1 MSFLEKAPKTGVFGL
16 SMQVAGSFI
25 FIFIGQNA
33 LDCILERIFSNFSK
47 GIQPNKSGSLSTVL
61 QS

>member
-1 MSFLEKAPKTGVFGL
+1 MSFLEKAPKTGVWTV
-16 SMQVAGSFI
+16 QVTGPFI

-33 LDCILERIFSNFSK
+33 LDCIVERIFSKFAK
-47 GIQPNKSGSLSTVL
+47 GIQPNKLGSLSTVL